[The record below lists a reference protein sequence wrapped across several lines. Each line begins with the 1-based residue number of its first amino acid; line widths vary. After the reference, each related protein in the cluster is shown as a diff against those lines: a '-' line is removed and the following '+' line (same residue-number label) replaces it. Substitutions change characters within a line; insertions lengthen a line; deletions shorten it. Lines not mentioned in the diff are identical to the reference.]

1 MLYSILYPLK
11 SKRVLATILIT
22 CEKLLRLYDIN
33 KQFFFSSSQ
42 YTTIH
47 YGWKVTTESADVC
60 KAKREDSDFNQ

>member
-33 KQFFFSSSQ
+33 KQFFSSSSQ
-42 YTTIH
+42 YTIIH